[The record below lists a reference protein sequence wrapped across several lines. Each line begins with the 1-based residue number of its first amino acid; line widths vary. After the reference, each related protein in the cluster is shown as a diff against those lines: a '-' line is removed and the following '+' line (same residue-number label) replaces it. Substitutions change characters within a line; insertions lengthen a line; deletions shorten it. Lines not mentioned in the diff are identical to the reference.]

1 MSRQRAFAARAI
13 AGLLVSTIIAAGAP
27 AAADGTSDSERGA
40 AYLAPFKQ
48 DLMAA
53 LKSGLAEGPDAAIG
67 ACRIEAPAIA
77 ARHSH
82 DGVSVGRSSH
92 RLRNPDNAAPGW
104 VSPVIDA
111 WLDSDAREPRVVE
124 LDGNRLGYIEPIITQ
139 ALCLTC
145 HGEALAPSISERL
158 EALYPADEATGFKAG
173 DLRGVFWV
181 EFAR

>member
-1 MSRQRAFAARAI
+1 MLEDRLFGARLTAACLLI
-13 AGLLVSTIIAAGAP
+13 ATLAGSIP
-27 AAADGTSDSERGA
+27 VLADGATDSDRGA
-40 AYLAPFKQ
+40 QYLAPFKK

-53 LKSGLAEGPDAAIG
+53 LKSGLAEGPAAAID

-92 RLRNPDNAAPGW
+92 RLRNPDNEAPGW

-111 WLDSDAREPRVVE
+111 WVDSDSREPVVVE
-124 LDGNRLGYIEPIITQ
+124 LDGNRVGYIEPIVAQ
-139 ALCLTC
+139 PLCLTC
-145 HGEALAPSISERL
+145 HGENLAPAISERI
-158 EALYPADEATGFKAG
+158 ETLYPDDQATGFAAG